1 LFLFYSKN
9 YKGPTT
15 SNITLCCWFLDYLRN
30 QNNGISTIPEPPTSQ
45 YASKRKQEENS
56 DPEEGKKKRKRKKK
70 RTSEE
75 SNDITM
81 ETAPEQIRYTELVFD
96 DCYDEDFENSSKM
109 EQEQM
114 EEYEEA
120 EETYE
125 ISFNDITNEGET
137 ETDLGEKSIENEGP
151 DPLQDFVSNLVTMAP
166 KANKKR
172 GTYKVYSADL
182 RAKIGK
188 HAAENGVASACR
200 LFGVKESTGRSLK
213 KAYLRALEMEP
224 SKCILQLPKRDKPI
238 GGPENSTAEK
248 DETETEKAENESE
261 SVAPSEMCSDGLN
274 DGLDDTLSESL
285 KKAINDTVAQTF
297 NESVAET
304 QENAKENDN
313 QDILQDFVS
322 NLITMAPKENKRE
335 KRGSYK
341 VYSADL
347 RARIGKYAVDN
358 GVACASRYFD
368 VRESTVRSLKK
379 AYLKALESDPSKDI
393 SVLPKGDRGRPLVL
407 GKYDEEVLK
416 HVKKI
421 EADGGIVN
429 SWIIMSISKAV
440 LMHRQKSLLAEFGGP
455 IDITKTLAKS
465 ILRRFGYSKSRS
477 TKSFPK
483 PMPTNFSDL
492 KTSFMSNLTDYVKEY
507 AIPNSLVIFVH
518 ETNVPMVPGGNWTLE
533 KEGSRQLTISGIE
546 DKRQMT
552 IGLACTADGHLM
564 EPQVIYKGKTDAC
577 LPKYQFPDGWVVC
590 QSLDLLANADT
601 AKR

>member
-1 LFLFYSKN
+1 M
-9 YKGPTT
+9 
-15 SNITLCCWFLDYLRN
+15 
-30 QNNGISTIPEPPTSQ
+30 
-45 YASKRKQEENS
+45 KRKREENS
-56 DPEEGKKKRKRKKK
+56 NLGEAKKKRKRNKKG
-70 RTSEE
+70 TSEE
-75 SNDITM
+75 SDDISM
-81 ETAPEQIRYTELVFD
+81 ETAPEQIRYTELIFTDGYD
-96 DCYDEDFENSSKM
+96 DSFEIFTKVEEEKV
-109 EQEQM
+109 EQ
-114 EEYEEA
+114 YA
-120 EETYE
+120 EESYE
-125 ISFNDITNEGET
+125 ISYNDTNNEGEI
-137 ETDLGEKSIENEGP
+137 DSGEKSIENEEP

-238 GGPENSTAEK
+238 GGSENSAAEK
-248 DETETEKAENESE
+248 EAMEPEKVENESE
-261 SVAPSEMCSDGLN
+261 SLSQSELCSDGLRESLN
-274 DGLDDTLSESL
+274 DSLSESVQN
-285 KKAINDTVAQTF
+285 AIKESVAQTF
-297 NESVAET
+297 DESMTDT
-304 QENAKENDN
+304 QESAKENEN

-347 RARIGKYAVDN
+347 RAKIGKYAVDN
-358 GVACASRYFD
+358 GVACAARHFD

-379 AYLKALESDPSKDI
+379 AYLKALENDPSKNI
-393 SVLPKGDRGRPLVL
+393 SELPKGDRGRPLVL

-465 ILRRFGYSKSRS
+465 ILRRFGYSKSRT

-483 PMPTNFSDL
+483 PLPSNFSDL

-507 AIPNSLVIFVH
+507 SIPNCLVIFVH
-518 ETNVPMVPGGNWTLE
+518 ETSIPMVPGGNWTLE
-533 KEGSRQLTISGIE
+533 KEGSRQLTIPGIE

-564 EPQVIYKGKTDAC
+564 QPQVIYKGKTDAC
-577 LPKYQFPDGWVVC
+577 LPKYQFPEGWVVS
-590 QSLDLLANADT
+590 QSPDLLANADT